1 MAKVLGETG
10 RYVAEQSIKKFQK
23 QFIVLFLSFYII
35 AIAGGYLAGI
45 IKGHYSFIPVICFI
59 IAVPFIFKY
68 LNHITGKLERERMNF
83 RKGAT
88 GEAVV
93 GFILN
98 NFPDD

>member
-45 IKGHYSFIPVICFI
+45 IKGHYSFIPVI
-59 IAVPFIFKY
+59 
-68 LNHITGKLERERMNF
+68 
-83 RKGAT
+83 
-88 GEAVV
+88 
-93 GFILN
+93 
-98 NFPDD
+98 